1 MQATETNPNDEIRRQ
16 ILQYFYERNANA
28 TSRFGKKGSAVKIS
42 DVKRELKSLHGLTQQ
57 EVMSNLTYLIDR
69 GWVKTVDQE
78 KSVATKGGT
87 TVPSVVTFYEV
98 SALGIER
105 IEGPSEF
112 QPRDRYPGI
121 NIEAVGANVIT
132 LGDGNVVN
140 VQFRQLFRQLT
151 ELKEAITRS
160 DQLTEQDKL
169 EVAVDIETLKDQ
181 LAKSY
186 PDPEVTRRLWPRIE
200 KAANLAGLAGFALE
214 VASTI
219 QNLIG

>member
-1 MQATETNPNDEIRRQ
+1 M
-16 ILQYFYERNANA
+16 
-28 TSRFGKKGSAVKIS
+28 KIS

-98 SALGIER
+98 SALGIEK
-105 IEGPSEF
+105 IEGRSEF

-181 LAKSY
+181 LAKSH